1 VTRAVADDLPGAFFD
16 RGAFP
21 GTLVEVEHLR
31 IGYAR
36 CSSVPEDLDREREA
50 LAAAGVA
57 ADRIYLDVGLSG
69 ITRARPA
76 LGEAMAACWAGS
88 MLVVTG
94 LDRLARSV
102 PDARDMVTTLADRH
116 VTLVIGE
123 SVYDASEPLGA
134 QLGAVLA
141 VVADFEAA
149 LVRGRTVEGMRIARV
164 KGRLK
169 GRSPKLTPARE
180 EHVVQ
185 LYEAG
190 EYTTSEIGELLR
202 ISRSTVYRAV
212 KRAAK
217 AKLAE
222 TS

>member
-1 VTRAVADDLPGAFFD
+1 VTRAVADDLSGAFFD

-21 GTLVEVEHLR
+21 GTLFTVEHLK

-36 CSSVPEDLDREREA
+36 CSSVPEDLDSEREA

-88 MLVVTG
+88 MLVITG

-102 PDARDMVTTLADRH
+102 PDARDIITNLAERH

-123 SVYDASEPLGA
+123 SVYDPSEHLGA

-149 LVRGRTVEGMRIARV
+149 LVRGRTVEGLRIARI

-169 GRSPKLTPARE
+169 GRSPKLSPARE
-180 EHVVQ
+180 EHVV
-185 LYEAG
+185 A
-190 EYTTSEIGELLR
+190 
-202 ISRSTVYRAV
+202 AV
-212 KRAAK
+212 RGG
-217 AKLAE
+217 
-222 TS
+222 

>member
-1 VTRAVADDLPGAFFD
+1 
-16 RGAFP
+16 
-21 GTLVEVEHLR
+21 VEHLR

-36 CSSVPEDLDREREA
+36 CSSVPEDLDSEREA

-69 ITRARPA
+69 INRARPA
-76 LGEAMAACWAGS
+76 LGAAMAACWAGS
-88 MLVVTG
+88 RLVITG

-102 PDARDMVTTLADRH
+102 PDARDIVTNLADRH

-123 SVYDASEPLGA
+123 SVYDPSDPLGA
-134 QLGAVLA
+134 QMGA

-149 LVRGRTVEGMRIARV
+149 LVRGRTVEGMRIARI

-169 GRSPKLTPARE
+169 GRSPKLSPARE

-190 EYTTSEIGELLR
+190 EYTTSESGELLN

-212 KRAAK
+212 KLAAK
-217 AKLAE
+217 AKLVL

>member
-1 VTRAVADDLPGAFFD
+1 MTRAVADDLSGAFFD

-21 GTLVEVEHLR
+21 GTLFTVESLR

-36 CSSVPEDLDREREA
+36 CSSVPADLDSEREA
-50 LAAAGVA
+50 LGAAGVA

-69 ITRARPA
+69 INRARPA

-102 PDARDMVTTLADRH
+102 PDARDIVTTLADRH

-123 SVYDASEPLGA
+123 SVYDPSEPLGA

-149 LVRGRTVEGMRIARV
+149 LVRGRTVEGFADSPGQGALEGQITQAQSGAGGAR
-164 KGRLK
+164 G
-169 GRSPKLTPARE
+169 A
-180 EHVVQ
+180 VVR
-185 LYEAG
+185 G
-190 EYTTSEIGELLR
+190 G
-202 ISRSTVYRAV
+202 
-212 KRAAK
+212 
-217 AKLAE
+217 
-222 TS
+222 